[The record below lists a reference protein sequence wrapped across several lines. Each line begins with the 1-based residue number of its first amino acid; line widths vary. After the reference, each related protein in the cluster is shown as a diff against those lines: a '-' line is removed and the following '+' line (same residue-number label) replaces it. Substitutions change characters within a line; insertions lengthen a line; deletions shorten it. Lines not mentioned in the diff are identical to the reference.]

1 MKHIALITGGSR
13 GIGLGI
19 AQCLAREGLD
29 LAICGLRD
37 ESNVAETMDSLRQLG
52 ADVLYIQADV
62 GDSDSRR
69 RLVRAV
75 EDRFGRLNVL
85 VNNAGMA
92 PRVRADILEATE
104 ESFVEVLR
112 TNLEG
117 PYFLT
122 QACARWMIAQKQ
134 SESACTKRDSPIF
147 ADPCC
152 AAAPAKIGTVP
163 EFRGCIVNISSV
175 SATMAST
182 NRGEYC
188 ISKAGVAMASQLWAA
203 RLGPHDIPVFEIRPG
218 IIHTDMTAAVQ
229 AKYDKLFAEGLAV
242 QSRWGM
248 PEDVGRVVASLV
260 RGDFA
265 YSTGQ
270 VFLVDGGLT
279 VPRL

>member
-1 MKHIALITGGSR
+1 MKQVALITGGSR

-29 LAICGLRD
+29 LAVCGIRE
-37 ESNVAETMDSLRQLG
+37 ESNVAEALDSLRQLG
-52 ADVLYIQADV
+52 ADVLYVRADV
-62 GDSDSRR
+62 GDSESRR

-92 PRVRADILEATE
+92 PRVRADILDATE
-104 ESFVEVLR
+104 ESFAEVLR

-122 QACARWMIAQKQ
+122 QACARWMIAQK
-134 SESACTKRDSPIF
+134 ESQ
-147 ADPCC
+147 
-152 AAAPAKIGTVP
+152 PA
-163 EFRGCIVNISSV
+163 FRGCIVNISSV

-182 NRGEYC
+182 HRGEYC
-188 ISKAGVAMASQLWAA
+188 ISKAGVAMASQLWAS
-203 RLGPHDIPVFEIRPG
+203 RLGPHNIPVYEVRPG
-218 IIHTDMTAAVQ
+218 IIRTDMTAAVQ
-229 AKYDKLFAEGLAV
+229 AKYDKLFAEGIAI